1 MIVIDEKAI
10 FDVISLKKPVTVA
23 LNAPDGMLPQVQQ
36 TAMNITKRFD
46 IPAFVLADT
55 TWGTCDLNSNGA
67 KVLGAEILFNIGHTN
82 KLETF
87 PGPQDNVIMI
97 DAFDDISFDQV
108 IPKAIEIL
116 EGKTISLITDSQ
128 HLHQID
134 VIKKK
139 LEENNITVKIGKGKG
154 QLNDGQ
160 VFGCEFYPAME
171 IREQVDANLF
181 LGQSNFHAAGVALS
195 TRIRTYILDP
205 YFNEVRDVTDFAKKL
220 EKKATL
226 KIYKAM
232 EANVFGVIV
241 GLKEGQFAKV
251 TALKFKKE
259 LEERGK
265 KVQLLALTDI
275 TNDRLKNFTGI
286 DAFIQVAC
294 PRISTDNE
302 FDKPMLS
309 TPQAN
314 ALLKMLKNE
323 KLDNYLE
330 IPHWL

>member
-1 MIVIDEKAI
+1 MIVIDEKRI
-10 FDVISLKKPVTVA
+10 FDVITQKKPVTVA

-36 TAMNITKRFD
+36 MAVNITEKFD

-87 PGPQDNVIMI
+87 PGEQNNVIMI
-97 DAFDDISFDQV
+97 DAFDDISFEYV
-108 IPKAIEIL
+108 IPKAIEVL
-116 EGKTISLITDSQ
+116 KGKTISLITDSQ
-128 HLHQID
+128 HLHQ
-134 VIKKK
+134 VESVRVA
-139 LEENNITVKIGKGKG
+139 LEEAGIIVKIGKGKG

-171 IREQVDANLF
+171 IKEQVDANLF

-195 TRIRTYILDP
+195 TKVRTYILDP
-205 YFNEVRDVTDFAKKL
+205 YFNEVRDVTNFAEKL

-226 KIYKAM
+226 KIFKAA
-232 EANVFGVIV
+232 EAKVFGIIV

-259 LEERGK
+259 LEERDK
-265 KVQLLALTDI
+265 EVQLLALTDI
-275 TNDRLKNFTGI
+275 TNERLKNFTGI

-302 FDKPMLS
+302 FDKPLLS

-314 ALLKMLKNE
+314 ALLKILKNE
-323 KLDNYLE
+323 KIDNYLE

>member
-1 MIVIDEKAI
+1 MIVIDEKKI
-10 FDVISLKKPVTVA
+10 FDIISRKNPVTVA
-23 LNAPDGMLPQVQQ
+23 LNAPDGMLPQVQE
-36 TAMNITKRFD
+36 TAVNITKKFN

-87 PGPQDNVIMI
+87 PGEQDNVIMI
-97 DAFDDISFDQV
+97 DAFDNISFDNV
-108 IPKAIEIL
+108 IPKAIKIL
-116 EGKTISLITDSQ
+116 NGKTISLITDSQ

-134 VIKKK
+134 NIRDI
-139 LEENNITVKIGKGKG
+139 LENNGITVKIGKGKG

-160 VFGCEFYPAME
+160 VFGCEFYPAIE
-171 IREQVDANLF
+171 TKEEVDANLF
-181 LGQSNFHAAGVALS
+181 LGQSNFHAAGIAIS
-195 TRIRTYILDP
+195 TKVTTYVLDP
-205 YFNEVRDVTDFAKKL
+205 YFNEIRDVTEFAKKL

-226 KIYKAM
+226 KIFKAT
-232 EANVFGVIV
+232 EAKVFGVIV
-241 GLKEGQFAKV
+241 GLKEGQFAKI

-265 KVQLLALTDI
+265 QVQLLALTDI

-323 KLDNYLE
+323 KMDNYLE

>member
-1 MIVIDEKAI
+1 MIVIDEEAI

-36 TAMNITKRFD
+36 TAMNITKKFD

-87 PGPQDNVIMI
+87 PGTQDNVIMI

-134 VIKKK
+134 AVKEK
-139 LEENNITVKIGKGKG
+139 LEKQDIIVKIGKGKG

-171 IREQVDANLF
+171 TREQVDANLF
-181 LGQSNFHAAGVALS
+181 LGQSNFHAAGIALS

-220 EKKATL
+220 EKRATL
-226 KIYKAM
+226 KIYKAT
-232 EANVFGVIV
+232 EAKVFGVIV
-241 GLKEGQFAKV
+241 GLKEGQFAKI

-265 KVQLLALTDI
+265 EVQLLALTDI

>member
-10 FDVISLKKPVTVA
+10 FDIISLKKPVTVA

-36 TAMNITKRFD
+36 TSMNITKKFD

-134 VIKKK
+134 VVKEK
-139 LEENNITVKIGKGKG
+139 LEKHNIIVKIGKGRG

-171 IREQVDANLF
+171 TREQVDANLF
-181 LGQSNFHAAGVALS
+181 LGQSNFHAAGLALS

-220 EKKATL
+220 EKRATL
-226 KIYKAM
+226 KIYKAT
-232 EANVFGVIV
+232 EAKVFGVIV
-241 GLKEGQFAKV
+241 GLKEGQFAKI

-265 KVQLLALTDI
+265 EVQLLALTDI

>member
-1 MIVIDEKAI
+1 MI
-10 FDVISLKKPVTVA
+10 FDIIAQKKPVTVA

-36 TAMNITKRFD
+36 TAKNITDRFD

-82 KLETF
+82 KLQTF
-87 PGPQDNVIMI
+87 PGEQNNVIMI
-97 DAFDDISFDQV
+97 DAFDDISFDSV
-108 IPKAIEIL
+108 LPKAIEIL
-116 EGKTISLITDSQ
+116 KGKTVSLITDSQ
-128 HLHQID
+128 HLHQ
-134 VIKKK
+134 VEAVRKK
-139 LEENNITVKIGKGKG
+139 LEKEGIIVKIGKGKG

-160 VFGCEFYPAME
+160 VFGCEFYPAVE
-171 IREQVDANLF
+171 VKQEVNANLF

-195 TRIRTYILDP
+195 TKVRTYILDP
-205 YFNEVRDVTDFAKKL
+205 YFNEVRDVTNFAEKL

-226 KIYKAM
+226 KIFKAT
-232 EANVFGVIV
+232 EAKVFGVIV

-259 LEERGK
+259 LEEHGK
-265 KVQLLALTDI
+265 DVQLLALTDI

-286 DAFIQVAC
+286 DAYIQVAC

-302 FDKPMLS
+302 FDKPVLS

>member
-36 TAMNITKRFD
+36 TAMNITKKFD

-134 VIKKK
+134 VVKEK
-139 LEENNITVKIGKGKG
+139 LEKHDIIVKIGKGKG

-171 IREQVDANLF
+171 TREQVDANLF

-220 EKKATL
+220 EKRATL
-226 KIYKAM
+226 KIYKAT
-232 EANVFGVIV
+232 EAKVFGVIV
-241 GLKEGQFAKV
+241 GLKEGQFAKI

-265 KVQLLALTDI
+265 EVQLLALTDI

>member
-134 VIKKK
+134 AIKKK

>member
-36 TAMNITKRFD
+36 TAMNITKKFD

-87 PGPQDNVIMI
+87 PGTQDNVIMI

-134 VIKKK
+134 VVKEK
-139 LEENNITVKIGKGKG
+139 LEKHDIIVKIGKGKG

-171 IREQVDANLF
+171 TREQVDANLF

-220 EKKATL
+220 EKRATL
-226 KIYKAM
+226 KIYKAT
-232 EANVFGVIV
+232 EAKVFGVIV
-241 GLKEGQFAKV
+241 GLKEGQFAKI

-265 KVQLLALTDI
+265 EVQLLALTDI

-330 IPHWL
+330 MPHWL

>member
-36 TAMNITKRFD
+36 TAMNITKKFD

-87 PGPQDNVIMI
+87 PGTQDNVIMI

-134 VIKKK
+134 VVKEK
-139 LEENNITVKIGKGKG
+139 LEKHDIIVKIGKGKG

-171 IREQVDANLF
+171 TREQVDANLF

-220 EKKATL
+220 EKRATL
-226 KIYKAM
+226 KIYKAT
-232 EANVFGVIV
+232 EAKVFGVIV
-241 GLKEGQFAKV
+241 GLKEGQFAKI

-265 KVQLLALTDI
+265 EVQLLALTDI

>member
-1 MIVIDEKAI
+1 
-10 FDVISLKKPVTVA
+10 
-23 LNAPDGMLPQVQQ
+23 
-36 TAMNITKRFD
+36 
-46 IPAFVLADT
+46 
-55 TWGTCDLNSNGA
+55 
-67 KVLGAEILFNIGHTN
+67 
-82 KLETF
+82 
-87 PGPQDNVIMI
+87 
-97 DAFDDISFDQV
+97 
-108 IPKAIEIL
+108 
-116 EGKTISLITDSQ
+116 
-128 HLHQID
+128 
-134 VIKKK
+134 
-139 LEENNITVKIGKGKG
+139 
-154 QLNDGQ
+154 
-160 VFGCEFYPAME
+160 ME
-171 IREQVDANLF
+171 IKVQVDANLF
-181 LGQSNFHAAGVALS
+181 LGQSNFHAAGVAIS
-195 TRIRTYILDP
+195 TKVKTYILDP
-205 YFNEVRDVTDFAKKL
+205 YFNEVRDVTNFAEKL

-232 EANVFGVIV
+232 EAKVFGVIV

-265 KVQLLALTDI
+265 EVQLLALTDI
-275 TNDRLKNFTGI
+275 TSDRLKNFTGI

>member
-36 TAMNITKRFD
+36 TAMNITKKFD

-134 VIKKK
+134 AVKEK
-139 LEENNITVKIGKGKG
+139 LEKHDIIVKIGKGKG

-171 IREQVDANLF
+171 TREQVDANLF
-181 LGQSNFHAAGVALS
+181 LGQSNFHAAGIALS

-220 EKKATL
+220 EKRATL
-226 KIYKAM
+226 KIYKAT
-232 EANVFGVIV
+232 EAEVFGVIV
-241 GLKEGQFAKV
+241 GLKEGQFAKI

-265 KVQLLALTDI
+265 EVQLLALTDI

>member
-1 MIVIDEKAI
+1 MIIIDEKRI
-10 FDVISLKKPVTVA
+10 FDIISQKKPVTVA
-23 LNAPDGMLPQVQQ
+23 LNAPDGMLPQVQE
-36 TAMNITKRFD
+36 TALNITKKFD
-46 IPAFVLADT
+46 IPAFILADT

-87 PGPQDNVIMI
+87 PGEQDNVIMI
-97 DAFDDISFDQV
+97 DAFDDISFDNV
-108 IPKAIEIL
+108 IKKAIEIL
-116 EGKTISLITDSQ
+116 KGKTISLITDSQ
-128 HLHQID
+128 HLHQIEP
-134 VIKKK
+134 IRKK
-139 LEENNITVKIGKGKG
+139 LEDKGIIVKIGKGKG

-160 VFGCEFYPAME
+160 VFGCEFYPATD
-171 IREQVDANLF
+171 IKEQVDANLF

-195 TRIRTYILDP
+195 TKITTYILDP
-205 YFNEVRDVTDFAKKL
+205 YFNEVRNVTEFANKL
-220 EKKATL
+220 EKRATL
-226 KIYKAM
+226 KIFKAT
-232 EANVFGVIV
+232 EAKVFGVIV

-302 FDKPMLS
+302 FDKPVLS

-314 ALLKMLKNE
+314 ALIKILKNE

>member
-1 MIVIDEKAI
+1 
-10 FDVISLKKPVTVA
+10 
-23 LNAPDGMLPQVQQ
+23 
-36 TAMNITKRFD
+36 
-46 IPAFVLADT
+46 
-55 TWGTCDLNSNGA
+55 
-67 KVLGAEILFNIGHTN
+67 
-82 KLETF
+82 
-87 PGPQDNVIMI
+87 MI

-134 VIKKK
+134 VVKEK
-139 LEENNITVKIGKGKG
+139 LEKHDIIVKIGKGKG

-171 IREQVDANLF
+171 TREQVDANLF

-220 EKKATL
+220 EKRATL
-226 KIYKAM
+226 KIYKAT
-232 EANVFGVIV
+232 EAKVFGVIV
-241 GLKEGQFAKV
+241 GLKEGQFAKI

-265 KVQLLALTDI
+265 EVQLLALTDI

>member
-36 TAMNITKRFD
+36 TSMNITKKFD

-134 VIKKK
+134 AVKKK
-139 LEENNITVKIGKGKG
+139 LEKHNIIVKIGKGKG

-171 IREQVDANLF
+171 TREQVDANLF
-181 LGQSNFHAAGVALS
+181 LGQSNFHAAGIALS

-220 EKKATL
+220 EKRATL
-226 KIYKAM
+226 KIYKAT
-232 EANVFGVIV
+232 EAKVFGVIV

-265 KVQLLALTDI
+265 EVQLLALTDI

-309 TPQAN
+309 TPQAS

-330 IPHWL
+330 MPHWL

>member
-10 FDVISLKKPVTVA
+10 FDVISRKNPVTVA

-36 TAMNITKRFD
+36 TAMNITKRFN

-134 VIKKK
+134 VVKEK
-139 LEENNITVKIGKGKG
+139 LEKHNIIVKIGKGRG

-171 IREQVDANLF
+171 TREQVDANLF

-220 EKKATL
+220 EKRATL
-226 KIYKAM
+226 KIYKAT
-232 EANVFGVIV
+232 EAKVFGVIV

-265 KVQLLALTDI
+265 EVQLLALTDI
-275 TNDRLKNFTGI
+275 TSDRLKNFTGI

-302 FDKPMLS
+302 FGKPMLS
-309 TPQAN
+309 TPQAT

>member
-97 DAFDDISFDQV
+97 DAFDDISFEQV

-134 VIKKK
+134 AIKKK

>member
-1 MIVIDEKAI
+1 MIIIDEKTI
-10 FDVISLKKPVTVA
+10 FNIIIQKKPVTVA

-36 TAMNITKRFD
+36 TAINITKKFD

-87 PGPQDNVIMI
+87 PGDQDNVVMI
-97 DAFDDISFDQV
+97 DAFDDISFDDV
-108 IPKAIEIL
+108 IPKAVKIL
-116 EGKTISLITDSQ
+116 KGKTISLITDSQ
-128 HLHQID
+128 HLHKVKPIEE
-134 VIKKK
+134 K
-139 LEENNITVKIGKGKG
+139 LESEGVHVKVGKGKG

-171 IREQVDANLF
+171 IKEEVDANLF

-195 TRIRTYILDP
+195 TKVRTYILDP
-205 YFNEVRDVTDFAKKL
+205 YFNEVRDVTNFAEKL
-220 EKKATL
+220 EKRATL
-226 KIYKAM
+226 KIFKAT
-232 EANVFGVIV
+232 EAKVFGVIV

-265 KVQLLALTDI
+265 EVQLLALTDI

>member
-1 MIVIDEKAI
+1 MIIIDEKTI
-10 FDVISLKKPVTVA
+10 FDVISRKKPVTVA
-23 LNAPDGMLPQVQQ
+23 LNAPDGMLPQVQK
-36 TAMNITKRFD
+36 TAINITKKFNV
-46 IPAFVLADT
+46 PAFVLADT

-87 PGPQDNVIMI
+87 PAPQDNVMMI
-97 DAFDDISFDQV
+97 NAFDDITFDNV
-108 IPKAIEIL
+108 IPKAVNIL
-116 EGKTISLITDSQ
+116 KGKTISLITDSQ
-128 HLHQID
+128 HLHEINNVKD
-134 VIKKK
+134 K
-139 LEENNITVKIGKGKG
+139 LEKHGVKVKIGKGKG

-171 IREQVDANLF
+171 IKEEVDANLF
-181 LGQSNFHAAGVALS
+181 LGQSNFHAAGVAIS
-195 TRIRTYILDP
+195 TKVTTYILDP
-205 YFNEVRDVTDFAKKL
+205 YFNEVRDVTEFSKKL

-226 KIYKAM
+226 KIFKAT
-232 EANVFGVIV
+232 EAKVFGVIV

-251 TALKFKKE
+251 TGLKFKKE
-259 LEERGK
+259 LEELGK
-265 KVQLLALTDI
+265 EVQLLALTDI
-275 TNDRLKNFTGI
+275 TSERLKNFTGI

-302 FDKPMLS
+302 FDKPLLS

-314 ALLKMLKNE
+314 ALLKILKNE

>member
-1 MIVIDEKAI
+1 MIVIDEKMI
-10 FDVISLKKPVTVA
+10 FSIITQKKPVTVA

-36 TAMNITKRFD
+36 TAINISKKFN

-87 PGPQDNVIMI
+87 PGEQDNVIMI
-97 DAFDDISFDQV
+97 DAFDDISFDNV
-108 IPKAIEIL
+108 LPRAIEIL
-116 EGKTISLITDSQ
+116 KGKTISLITDSQ
-128 HLHQID
+128 HLHQIET
-134 VIKKK
+134 VKEK
-139 LEENNITVKIGKGKG
+139 LESKGIIVKIGKGKG

-171 IREQVDANLF
+171 IKEQVDANLF
-181 LGQSNFHAAGVALS
+181 LGQSNFHAAGVALA
-195 TRIRTYILDP
+195 TKVRTYILDP
-205 YFNEVRDVTDFAKKL
+205 YFNEVRDVTNFAQKL

-226 KIYKAM
+226 KIFKAV
-232 EANVFGVIV
+232 EAKVFGIIV

-265 KVQLLALTDI
+265 EVQLLALTDI

-314 ALLKMLKNE
+314 ALLKMLKDE

>member
-36 TAMNITKRFD
+36 TSMNITKKFD

-134 VIKKK
+134 AVKKK
-139 LEENNITVKIGKGKG
+139 LEKHNIIVKIGKGKG

-171 IREQVDANLF
+171 TREQVDANLF

-220 EKKATL
+220 EKRATL
-226 KIYKAM
+226 KIYKAT
-232 EANVFGVIV
+232 EAKVFGVIV

-265 KVQLLALTDI
+265 EVQLLALTDI

-309 TPQAN
+309 TPQAS

-330 IPHWL
+330 MPHWL

>member
-134 VIKKK
+134 AMKKK

>member
-36 TAMNITKRFD
+36 TAMNITKKFD

-87 PGPQDNVIMI
+87 PGTQDNVIMI

-108 IPKAIEIL
+108 IPKAIEIF

-134 VIKKK
+134 TVKEK
-139 LEENNITVKIGKGKG
+139 LEKHDIIVKIGKGKG

-171 IREQVDANLF
+171 TREQVDANLF

-220 EKKATL
+220 EKRATL
-226 KIYKAM
+226 KIYKAT
-232 EANVFGVIV
+232 EAKVFGVIV
-241 GLKEGQFAKV
+241 GLKEGQFAKI

-265 KVQLLALTDI
+265 EVQLLALTDI

-314 ALLKMLKNE
+314 ALLKC
-323 KLDNYLE
+323 
-330 IPHWL
+330 

>member
-36 TAMNITKRFD
+36 TAMNITKKFD

-134 VIKKK
+134 AVKEK
-139 LEENNITVKIGKGKG
+139 LEKHDIIVKIGKGKG

-181 LGQSNFHAAGVALS
+181 LGQSNFHAAGIALS

-220 EKKATL
+220 EKRATL
-226 KIYKAM
+226 KIYKAT
-232 EANVFGVIV
+232 EAKVFGVIV
-241 GLKEGQFAKV
+241 GLKEGQFAKI

-265 KVQLLALTDI
+265 EVQLLALTDI